1 MSLPN
6 DTDGV
11 TLRSVTIPRPR
22 VAPSGALSLTP
33 LDVAEANLR
42 AQRRRDAVRGAFV
55 AIVAMAAL
63 WGVAWALDAVDGDVG
78 EIAGE
83 VR

>member
-1 MSLPN
+1 MCGDL
-6 DTDGV
+6 GAE
-11 TLRSVTIPRPR
+11 LRAVTIPRPR

-33 LDVAEANLR
+33 LDVAETNQR
-42 AQRRRDAVRGAFV
+42 AQRRRDALRGAFI
-55 AIVAMAAL
+55 AIVALGAL